1 MNAVLASGRGLMSLE
16 PVIRVLVVDD
26 SAVAREVLT
35 TILRRDGFE
44 VVTAGSAESAST
56 KIAQQRP
63 DVVLLDLQLPGRSGL
78 EFLEQQ
84 MKTDPLPIVVC
95 SGIAQTG
102 TSTAIRALEL
112 GALDVLPK
120 PALGIRALLGSGEVP
135 LDAVIRAAAGARAR
149 IARSTTPI
157 KHVDDR
163 RDRASRPVLMEL
175 TPARKIIVVGAST
188 GGTEAI
194 RHILAKL
201 PADAP
206 PVVIVQHMPG
216 AFTGA
221 FAQRLNA
228 FASMHVREAMDGDV
242 LQNGVALIAPGGR
255 HIDFVPNGGTPRIR
269 IYDGPLVSRHRPSV
283 DVLFAS
289 AARVLKERAIGVL
302 LTGMGADGA
311 DGMVALRSRGAHT
324 IAQDEASCVV
334 YGMPRE
340 AMLRGGA
347 VQSLPLDH
355 IAAGIMKAVRDSHT

>member
-1 MNAVLASGRGLMSLE
+1 MNAVLASGRSLMSLE
-16 PVIRVLVVDD
+16 PVIRVLIVDD

-44 VVTAGSAESAST
+44 VTTAPSAEVAST
-56 KIAQQRP
+56 KIAQNRP

-78 EFLEQQ
+78 EFLEHQ
-84 MKTDPLPIVVC
+84 MKSDPLPIVVC
-95 SGIAQTG
+95 SGIAQAG
-102 TSTAIRALEL
+102 TSAAIRALEL

-120 PALGIRALLGSGEVP
+120 PALGIRALLGSGDIA
-135 LDAVIRAAAGARAR
+135 LDAVMRAAAAARPR
-149 IARSTTPI
+149 HARSVTPV

-163 RDRASRPVLMEL
+163 RSRPVLMEL
-175 TPARKIIVVGAST
+175 TPAARFVVIGAST
-188 GGTEAI
+188 GGTEAV
-194 RHILAKL
+194 RHILSKM

-216 AFTGA
+216 AFTTA

-228 FASMHVREAMDGDV
+228 FASMEVREAQDGDF

-255 HIDFVPNGGTPRIR
+255 QLEIVKNGGVGAVRVR
-269 IYDGPLVSRHRPSV
+269 VYDGPLVSRHRPSV

-289 AARVLKERAIGVL
+289 AARALGDRAVGVL

-311 DGMVALRSRGAHT
+311 DGMVALRARGAHT

-355 IAAGIMKAVRDSHT
+355 IASAIMKAITTNP

>member
-1 MNAVLASGRGLMSLE
+1 MNAVLASGRSLMSLE
-16 PVIRVLVVDD
+16 PVIRVLIVDD

-44 VVTAGSAESAST
+44 VATASSAEVASA
-56 KIAQQRP
+56 KIAQSRP

-84 MKTDPLPIVVC
+84 MKSDPLPVVVC

-102 TSTAIRALEL
+102 TSAAIRALEL

-120 PALGIRALLGSGEVP
+120 PALGIRALLGSGDIA
-135 LDAVIRAAAGARAR
+135 LDAVIRAAAAARPR
-149 IARSTTPI
+149 FARSTTPL
-157 KHVDDR
+157 R
-163 RDRASRPVLMEL
+163 RVEETRSRPVLMEL
-175 TPARKIIVVGAST
+175 APSRKVIVIGAST

-194 RHILAKL
+194 RTILSKL

-216 AFTGA
+216 AFTPM
-221 FAQRLNA
+221 FAQRMNA
-228 FASMHVREAMDGDV
+228 FASMEVREARDGDV
-242 LQNGVALIAPGGR
+242 VQTGVALIAPGGR
-255 HIDFVPNGGTPRIR
+255 HLDLLPNGGTPRVR
-269 IYDGPLVSRHRPSV
+269 VYDGPLVSRHRPSV

-289 AARVLKERAIGVL
+289 AARTLGPRAIGVL

-311 DGMVALRSRGAHT
+311 DGMVAMRAHGGHT

-355 IAAGIMKAVRDSHT
+355 IAAGIMKATKDSPHPT

>member
-1 MNAVLASGRGLMSLE
+1 MNAVLASGRSLMSLE
-16 PVIRVLVVDD
+16 PTIRVLIVDD

-44 VVTAGSAESAST
+44 VLTAGSAESAAT

-102 TSTAIRALEL
+102 TSAAIRALEL

-120 PALGIRALLGSGEVP
+120 PALGIRALLGSDEVA
-135 LDAVIRAAAGARAR
+135 LESVVRAAAAARPR
-149 IARSTTPI
+149 VARSATPM
-157 KHVDDR
+157 KRVEDR
-163 RDRASRPVLMEL
+163 GVRPMLMEL
-175 TPARKIIVVGAST
+175 TPARKVIVIGAST

-194 RHILAKL
+194 RHILARL
-201 PADAP
+201 PADSP

-228 FASMHVREAMDGDV
+228 FASMEVREAVDGDV
-242 LQNGVALIAPGGR
+242 LRSGVALIAPGGR
-255 HIDFVPNGGTPRIR
+255 HLEVVPNGGTPRVR

-289 AARVLKERAIGVL
+289 AARALKERAIGVL

-311 DGMVALRSRGAHT
+311 EGMVAMRARGAHT

-347 VQSLPLDH
+347 VQSLPLEH
-355 IAAGIMKAVRDSHT
+355 IASGSMKAVRDSHT